1 MFIRPK
7 THLPFS
13 PLTPCLEAGKFSIPH
28 RNTNTNLFQD
38 HFLKLLEASINKNKG
53 HTTRKPIVSPDR
65 KQQTQNIM
73 QPTNVR
79 CSDRC
84 SSLKI

>member
-13 PLTPCLEAGKFSIPH
+13 PLTPCLEADKFSIPH

-38 HFLKLLEASINKNKG
+38 HFVKLLEASVNKYKG
-53 HTTRKPIVSPDR
+53 HTTRKPLCL
-65 KQQTQNIM
+65 QTENNQ
-73 QPTNVR
+73 THNVLR
-79 CSDRC
+79 P
-84 SSLKI
+84 KNV